1 MWKLKV
7 KIGIAKLVFKLLRL
21 TGMEEPV
28 LASATGVVV
37 DKDKILVIELSYKK
51 GLALPG
57 GLVKPGETFE
67 EAVVR
72 EVAEETG
79 LTVRV
84 KRLIGVFPDY
94 ENFPTVNLTYEC
106 DHINGKLKSSREG
119 KPKWI
124 EISKAEKNL
133 TYRENKEALQMILN
147 SKHL

>member
-7 KIGIAKLVFKLLRL
+7 KIGMAKLVFKLLRL

-79 LTVRV
+79 LEVRV

-94 ENFPTVNLTYEC
+94 ENFPTVNLAYEC

-119 KPKWI
+119 NPKWI
-124 EISKAEKNL
+124 EINKAKKLLSFNDN
-133 TYRENKEALQMILN
+133 RQALKKVKI
-147 SKHL
+147 

>member
-1 MWKLKV
+1 MWKLKL
-7 KIGIAKLVFKLLRL
+7 KIGVVELVFKVLRL

-28 LASATGVVV
+28 LASATGIVIN
-37 DKDKILVIELSYKK
+37 KGKILVIELSYKK

-79 LTVRV
+79 LEVRV

-94 ENFPTVNLTYEC
+94 ENFPTVNLAYEC
-106 DHINGKLKSSREG
+106 DQINGKLKSSREG
-119 KPKWI
+119 NAKWI
-124 EISKAEKNL
+124 KINKATKL
-133 TYRENKEALQMILN
+133 LSFGDNKQSLKKL
-147 SKHL
+147 KLD